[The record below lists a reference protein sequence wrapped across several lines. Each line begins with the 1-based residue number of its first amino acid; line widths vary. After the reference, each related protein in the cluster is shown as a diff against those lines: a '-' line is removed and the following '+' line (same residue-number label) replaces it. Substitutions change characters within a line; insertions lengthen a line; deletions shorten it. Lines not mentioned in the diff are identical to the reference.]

1 MGFQPGVG
9 AQHGFPPM
17 VWAFNLIRE
26 RWLALTVVPPLHKR
40 HVLPGRRRRSWVSL
54 RMPFPQQFTLHRHVV
69 PCVWIL
75 PSSRQ
80 WVCLLGVTVEA
91 GNLVEAIVG
100 GEA

>member
-1 MGFQPGVG
+1 
-9 AQHGFPPM
+9 M

-26 RWLALTVVPPLHKR
+26 RL
-40 HVLPGRRRRSWVSL
+40 VSPNRGAAVAQASRFTGQASQFL
-54 RMPFPQQFTLHRHVV
+54 GFTMDAFPQQFTLHRHVV

>member
-1 MGFQPGVG
+1 
-9 AQHGFPPM
+9 
-17 VWAFNLIRE
+17 
-26 RWLALTVVPPLHKR
+26 
-40 HVLPGRRRRSWVSL
+40 
-54 RMPFPQQFTLHRHVV
+54 MPFPQQFALHCHVV

-75 PSSRQ
+75 PSDRQ